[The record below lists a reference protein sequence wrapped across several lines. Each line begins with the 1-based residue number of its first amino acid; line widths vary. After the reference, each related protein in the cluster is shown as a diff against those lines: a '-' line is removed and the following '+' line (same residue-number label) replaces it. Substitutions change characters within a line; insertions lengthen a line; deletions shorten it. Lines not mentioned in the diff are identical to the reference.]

1 MDQTAMLRGKT
12 ALVTGGGSGIGR
24 AIALAFGAAGAK
36 VAVCGR
42 RLEPCEETC
51 VQIRELGAEAL
62 CVRCDVSDAADVE
75 RLVGEVTSRFSH
87 IDILVNNAAIAGA
100 GKPFLEISVEEWG
113 RTLAVNLTG
122 VMLCTQAVARHM
134 VGAGGGKIINVASVL
149 SYKVASHSSDYCAS
163 KGGVLQLTRA
173 MALELARHKIQVN
186 AICPGYFHTDF
197 APDLP
202 ATEADAIAWAK
213 KKRIPGGRLGD
224 PSEIGPLAV
233 FLASPASDY
242 VIGSSFVVDGGVML
256 T

>member
-1 MDQTAMLRGKT
+1 MDQSAILRGKT
-12 ALVTGGGSGIGR
+12 ALVTGGGTGIGR
-24 AIALAFGAAGAK
+24 AIALAFGEAGAN

-51 VQIRELGAEAL
+51 AQVRKFGVEAL
-62 CVRCDVSDAADVE
+62 GVKCDVGEPADVE
-75 RLVGEVTSRFSH
+75 RLVGDVKGRFSR
-87 IDILVNNAAIAGA
+87 IDILVNNAAIAGSS
-100 GKPFLEISVEEWG
+100 KPLLEISVEEWG

-122 VMLCTQAVARHM
+122 VILCTQAVARHM
-134 VGAGGGKIINVASVL
+134 VGEGGGKIINIASVL
-149 SYKVASHSSDYCAS
+149 AFKAAPHSSDYCAS
-163 KGGVLQLTRA
+163 KGGVLQLTRV

-213 KKRIPGGRLGD
+213 KKRIPGSRLGD
-224 PSEIGPLAV
+224 PSEIGPMAV
-233 FLASPASDY
+233 FLASRASDY